1 MNGALPAAAAAAAQG
16 GEEGIIDSDKPC
28 KNVWRY
34 W

>member
-1 MNGALPAAAAAAAQG
+1 MNGALPAVAAQG